1 MRIIDIRKEMKSLYC
16 PPSVEVVEVDV
27 PPMTFLMID
36 GAGDPNTVPAY
47 SAAVE
52 ALFAVSYAI
61 KFMVKKGP
69 LALDYGVMPLEGL
82 WWMDDMTKFTTED
95 KSQWKWRA
103 MIMQPDFVT
112 AEMIGQAVDGV
123 RKKKGFAALD
133 ILRAET
139 FTEGRSAQIMHV
151 GPFTE
156 EGVTIERLHRYI
168 DSRGRRTGRHH
179 EIYLSDIRKADPAKW
194 KTIIRQ
200 PFHSH
205 E

>member
-1 MRIIDIRKEMKSLYC
+1 
-16 PPSVEVVEVDV
+16 
-27 PPMTFLMID
+27 
-36 GAGDPNTVPAY
+36 
-47 SAAVE
+47 
-52 ALFAVSYAI
+52 
-61 KFMVKKGP
+61 
-69 LALDYGVMPLEGL
+69 MPLEGL